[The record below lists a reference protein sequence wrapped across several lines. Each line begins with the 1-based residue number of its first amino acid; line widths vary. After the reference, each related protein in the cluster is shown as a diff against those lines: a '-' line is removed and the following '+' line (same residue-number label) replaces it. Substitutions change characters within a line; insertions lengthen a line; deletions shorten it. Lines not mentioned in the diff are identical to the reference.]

1 MKPAILLIED
11 DSNITDFMEV
21 VLGQENYHLAVAGTG
36 MEALTIMQ
44 TTSIDLILLDLG
56 LPDIDGIDLLKII
69 RKRMQLPIIVISARN
84 NEVEKVNA
92 LDLGADDYV
101 TKPFG
106 TNELLARIRT
116 ALRHQSGSSDSE
128 TIIENKELMIDFSKQ
143 LVYKAG
149 NEIHLTKNEYRILAR
164 MFREL
169 GKIVTYQTLMTEVWG
184 PYSTDTQTL
193 RVNMSNIRKKIE
205 TDTLNPE
212 YVITEIGVGYRLRDY
227 KKDESHSTNL

>member
-1 MKPAILLIED
+1 MKQAILLIED
-11 DSNITDFMEV
+11 DPNITDFMEV
-21 VLGQENYHLAVAGTG
+21 VLNQGNYQLSIASTG

-44 TTSIDLILLDLG
+44 TISIDLVLLDLG
-56 LPDIDGIDLLKII
+56 LPDIDGIDLLKIL

-84 NEVEKVNA
+84 NEEDKVKA

-116 ALRHQSGSSDSE
+116 ALRHQNSSNDDA
-128 TIIENKELMIDFSKQ
+128 TIIENKELTINFDKQ
-143 LVYKAG
+143 LVYKNG
-149 NEIHLTKNEYRILAR
+149 EEIHLTKNEYRILAL

-169 GKIVTYQTLMTEVWG
+169 GKIVTYQTLTTEVWG

-205 TDTLNPE
+205 SDTLNPE
-212 YVITEIGVGYRLRDY
+212 YLVTEIGIGYRLRDY
-227 KKDESHSTNL
+227 KKE